1 MKVPQAPDPS
11 NWKGKVAAMK
21 PNYLKVA
28 MEGNGSPS
36 FFADGTDYYMVGMG
50 RSAKMPL
57 EKKPTELQG
66 VWEGEIDAFFGGEKL
81 VEKVTTMYAGKE
93 LKMHYQNH
101 LEAVLV
107 LKGKG
112 TIEDLG
118 TGETHQLAAGTMSA
132 LNAHDR
138 HIVRPETDILTVC
151 VFNPPVT
158 GREVHDENGAY
169 PAEADMVRTA
179 ELTS

>member
-1 MKVPQAPDPS
+1 MIVRNLTDIRKSDRNVKSDGWESARLL
-11 NWKGKVAAMK
+11 
-21 PNYLKVA
+21 LK
-28 MEGNGSPS
+28 N
-36 FFADGTDYYMVGMG
+36 DGMG
-50 RSAKMPL
+50 FSYH
-57 EKKPTELQG
+57 
-66 VWEGEIDAFFGGEKL
+66 
-81 VEKVTTMYAGKE
+81 VTTMYAGKE

-118 TGETHQLAAGTMSA
+118 TGEKHQLAAGTMYA

-169 PAEADMVRTA
+169 PAEADMIRTA